1 VTDFPDKP
9 EREGLAP
16 RQPDELLIEVVDEET
31 LRHVRERQAARVRLL
46 WSKRRFLLRALIG
59 GLVVAT
65 VIALLLPKSYQST
78 ADLMPPDQ
86 SSGMGASLISALSS
100 SGGLSGAVGGGLA
113 SIAQSALGIQTTGDL
128 FVGILNS
135 DTVQDDLIRKFHLMD
150 VYGTKYIED
159 TRKALSKHTDISVDS
174 KSGIISIT
182 VTDHDPKRAAAMTQ
196 EYVRELNWLVTN
208 LNTSSAHRER
218 VFLDQRLK
226 QVKTKL
232 EDAEKQFSQFAS
244 EKGAID
250 IKEQGKAMVEAA
262 ATLQGELIAAEAQLK
277 SLRQIY
283 TGNNVNVRSLQAQV
297 TELREQLQKI
307 GGKGANEKS
316 SAEELYPSLRELP
329 LLGVKYADLMR
340 QLKVQEAIFEILTQ
354 EDELAKVQ
362 EAKDT
367 PSVKVLDPPL
377 VPDHQSFP
385 SLPIAMV
392 LGTTLGLVFG
402 CAWALGNSAWKA
414 VDSNDP
420 RKAVAIEVWGD
431 VHASLPWNSQNGSS
445 EGGLRHW
452 LRNRFR
458 RERKEASGD

>member
-1 VTDFPDKP
+1 MTDFPEKS
-9 EREGLAP
+9 EREGLEP
-16 RQPDELLIEVVDEET
+16 RRPDELLIEVIDDKT
-31 LRHVRERQAARVRLL
+31 LREIRERQAERVRLL
-46 WSKRRFLLRALIG
+46 WSKRRFLLRAAVC
-59 GLVVAT
+59 GLVIAI
-65 VIALLLPKSYQST
+65 VIALFLPKSYEST
-78 ADLMPPDQ
+78 AALMPPDQ
-86 SSGMGASLISALSS
+86 SSTGASLISALSG

-113 SIAQSALGIQTTGDL
+113 SMAESALGIQSTGAM

-135 DTVQDDLIRKFHLMD
+135 DTVQDDLIQKFHLKD

-182 VTDHDPKRAAAMTQ
+182 VTDHDPQRAAAMTQ

-226 QVKTKL
+226 QVKNKL

-244 EKGAID
+244 DKGAID

-277 SLRQIY
+277 SLRQVY
-283 TGNNVNVRSLQAQV
+283 TENNVNVRSLQAQV
-297 TELREQLQKI
+297 TELQAQLRKI

-316 SAEELYPSLRELP
+316 SAAELYPSLRELP

-362 EAKDT
+362 EVKDT

-385 SLPIAMV
+385 SLLIAMA

-414 VDSNDP
+414 VDPNDP

-431 VHASLPWNSQNGSS
+431 VHASLPWNSENGSS
-445 EGGLRHW
+445 NRGLRHW

-458 RERKEASGD
+458 RERQEGTGD